1 MSRRHCSAKSHRLS
15 SSGTVAVQLR
25 RRQLR
30 DRWQVEHVRVDMDL
44 SHDRLDPLLYL
55 GEPIGCIG
63 AQLIELLTTL
73 AVDGLLCSRPPLA
86 GDAVGQRL

>member
-1 MSRRHCSAKSHRLS
+1 
-15 SSGTVAVQLR
+15 
-25 RRQLR
+25 
-30 DRWQVEHVRVDMDL
+30 MDL
-44 SHDRLDPLLYL
+44 GHDRLDPLLYL

-86 GDAVGQRL
+86 GDAGGQRL